1 MHPGI
6 GGGPPASPQQFCLR
20 WNNYQSN
27 LTNVFDQLLQ
37 SESFVDVTLACEGH
51 SVKAHKMVLSAC
63 SPYFQSLFFDNPC
76 QHPIVILKDIKW
88 PELKAV
94 VEFMYKG
101 EINVSQEQIGPLLK
115 VAESL
120 KIRGLADVNGEQDLG
135 KGLEDVSLSRKKRR
149 RTSVDPSSPEGSVSE
164 SLEGRALELVTTS
177 PPSSCPPPAGPPSST
192 PTNMLPLPLAPP
204 PPPPP
209 VQPPQQPS
217 EDMEIKPGIAEM
229 IREEERVAEDL
240 KRQWSSWGAS
250 MQDKAKMLESS
261 HAWLGASTSSLA
273 ADSYQYQLQS
283 MWQKCWNTNQSLV
296 HNLRFRE
303 RGPLK
308 SWRPETM
315 AEAILSVLK
324 EGLSLSQAARKYD
337 IPYPTFVLYANRV
350 HNMLGPSADGGS
362 DLRPK
367 GRGRPQR
374 ILLGIW
380 PEEHI
385 RGVIRAV
392 VFRDPQH
399 MKDDTMNLGYHRLQQ
414 EVAHNYSNSGG
425 GSGGGSGP
433 GSVAG
438 SDSVSAGG
446 VSPNSAA
453 AAVVAVAQNLRQQM
467 LAAAAQQHHHHHHQ
481 NHAQHHPTA
490 QEHQQPS
497 HLHNRS
503 PNFGFFAAA
512 AAHCANGN
520 NLVLHSPSPVDSSPR
535 SSPLTQPNNNMEMA
549 LNMGF
554 KPMVNDLSSA
564 PRNEHMFQ
572 EEIEDLVKR
581 PQSSETPKMKPPLM
595 PYKLQNTSMPNDLST
610 RADHMFQEEM
620 ENMMKHPPVS
630 EAAKVKVGIG
640 VSNVSLPFKGQ
651 CESYGPPRTE
661 SLFQDDIED
670 LVKSP
675 PSNAKKEPIQ
685 MSIDMTTN
693 VSE

>member
-1 MHPGI
+1 MHAGS
-6 GGGPPASPQQFCLR
+6 GGGSGAPPSPQQFCLR

-149 RTSVDPSSPEGSVSE
+149 RNSTEPCSPAEDSE
-164 SLEGRALELVTTS
+164 SLETRALELVTTS
-177 PPSSCPPPAGPPSST
+177 PPTPQPST
-192 PTNMLPLPLAPP
+192 PQSQQGVVPLPLGPP

-209 VQPPQQPS
+209 VSQGPPP

-229 IREEERVAEDL
+229 IREEEREAI
-240 KRQWSSWGAS
+240 WSSHS
-250 MQDKAKMLESS
+250 RNFNILPQAKMLESS
-261 HAWLGASTSSLA
+261 HAWLGASTSSL

-380 PEEHI
+380 PEDHI

-399 MKDDTMNLGYHRLQQ
+399 MKDEALNLGYHRLPVRNMSPKSQLCTPDS
-414 EVAHNYSNSGG
+414 VHSYGSGG
-425 GSGGGSGP
+425 GSGGGGSSGP
-433 GSVAG
+433 GSVT
-438 SDSVSAGG
+438 DS

-467 LAAAAQQHHHHHHQ
+467 LAAAHHHE
-481 NHAQHHPTA
+481 QHP
-490 QEHQQPS
+490 QFP
-497 HLHNRS
+497 
-503 PNFGFFAAA
+503 GFLAAA
-512 AAHCANGN
+512 AAHCGNGAAS
-520 NLVLHSPSPVDSSPR
+520 LMLHSPSPVNSSPR

-549 LNMGF
+549 MNMGY
-554 KPMVNDLSSA
+554 KPMVNDSMQSR
-564 PRNEHMFQ
+564 PNEHLFQ
-572 EEIEDLVKR
+572 DDIEDLVKR
-581 PQSSETPKMKPPLM
+581 PQSSETPKLKPQPM
-595 PYKLQNTSMPNDLST
+595 VYKPMPNDLST
-610 RADHMFQEEM
+610 RADHLFQDEM
-620 ENMMKHPPVS
+620 DLMKRPQQPEPP
-630 EAAKVKVGIG
+630 KVKVGIG
-640 VSNVSLPFKGQ
+640 VSGMAYKGG
-651 CESYGPPRTE
+651 CENYGPPRSD
-661 SLFQDDIED
+661 SLLQEEFEN

-675 PSNAKKEPIQ
+675 PQPQQKEPIH
-685 MSIDMTTN
+685 MSVDQRT
-693 VSE
+693 E